1 MAGCK
6 RLPEPA
12 HNMPQ
17 QMQQQMHRPMETTMM
32 RNSPTPPAMATMN
45 LHTWEEPLVRSGWKS
60 TSHTR
65 THTRKRTHTHTHT
78 CKAIVSQTSGFGP

>member
-12 HNMPQ
+12 HDMPQ
-17 QMQQQMHRPMETTMM
+17 QTQQQMHRPMETTMM

-60 TSHTR
+60 TSHTC
-65 THTRKRTHTHTHT
+65 THTHMQ
-78 CKAIVSQTSGFGP
+78 S